1 MRMPSALASCMERQ
15 CFLPL
20 HERCDCH
27 YIIIQLIPSVAPN
40 FGQEYSDYGERWVD
54 ERIELRG
61 CRLFGILG
69 KMTLTRLFSF
79 VFGRPHMNFW
89 HRGND
94 SVLIP
99 TVDEIVNPFSTIT
112 QQNLAKSILGSFNLV
127 HLPATAAAPND
138 KLVLTGWRSR

>member
-15 CFLPL
+15 SFLPL

-27 YIIIQLIPSVAPN
+27 YIIIQLIPSVATN

-54 ERIELRG
+54 ERNELRG

-69 KMTLTRLFSF
+69 KITLTWLFGKGSHEF
-79 VFGRPHMNFW
+79 LAPWER
-89 HRGND
+89 

-99 TVDEIVNPFSTIT
+99 TVMRFRLSLLHYHTT
-112 QQNLAKSILGSFNLV
+112 KKLAKSILGSFNLV

-138 KLVLTGWRSR
+138 ELVLTGWRSR